1 MVDLLPSNEPFFM
14 NIKSYKGNYHIHF
27 TDCFLSSL
35 KSEAKTEDIFLI
47 DENVWHLY
55 RKQFSYFEKSNSIIC
70 LPSGE
75 KTKSFDAAG
84 KLIFDLMELGF
95 KRNHRLIAVGGG
107 IVQDAVAFVASI
119 LFRGVEWIFVPTT
132 LLAQGDSCIGSKTSV
147 NFDNYKNLLG
157 GFYPPSN
164 IYIDAAFLDTLS
176 DHEIRSGLGEMLHFF
191 MIGGRSDFEIFRD
204 NFEHCFDDK
213 NAIKKLTERSLEIKK
228 EMIERDEFD
237 EGPRKVFNYGHTFGH
252 ALEGITNYQ
261 IPHGIAVSYGMD
273 MANKVSVYLGLLE
286 ENIALESRKLLS
298 QVWGNTVFPKI
309 DTKEYLNLLSKD
321 KKNVGSKLNLILTS
335 GWGNMFMQEVIPDE
349 GFSELVNQILN
360 FYYSNNN

>member
-1 MVDLLPSNEPFFM
+1 MI
-14 NIKSYKGNYHIHF
+14 IKSYNGNYHVHF
-27 TDCFLSSL
+27 TNCFLDSL
-35 KSEAKTEDIFLI
+35 RSEAQEGDVFLI
-47 DENVWHLY
+47 DENVLRLY
-55 RKQFSYFEKSNSIIC
+55 RKQFSHFEKSNTFLSI
-70 LPSGE
+70 PSGE
-75 KTKSFDAAG
+75 SSKSFDAAR
-84 KLIFDLMELGF
+84 KLIHDLMELSF

-176 DHEIRSGLGEMLHFF
+176 EHEIRSGLGEMLHFF
-191 MIGGRSDFEIFRD
+191 MIGGKSDFEIFRD
-204 NFEHCFDDK
+204 TFKHCFDDK
-213 NAIKKLTERSLEIKK
+213 NSIKKLTERSLEIKK

-252 ALEGITNYQ
+252 ALEGITNYG

-273 MANKVSVYLGLLE
+273 MANKVSVYLGLLDE
-286 ENIALESRKLLS
+286 TIAFESRKLLS
-298 QVWGNTVFPKI
+298 QVWGNIYFPEINTV
-309 DTKEYLNLLSKD
+309 EYMKLLSQD
-321 KKNVGSKLNLILTS
+321 KKNIGNNLNLILTK
-335 GWGNMFMQEVIPDE
+335 GLGHMFMKEVIPDD
-349 GFSELVNQILN
+349 GFVSVVHECLI
-360 FYYSNNN
+360 FYRFESASS